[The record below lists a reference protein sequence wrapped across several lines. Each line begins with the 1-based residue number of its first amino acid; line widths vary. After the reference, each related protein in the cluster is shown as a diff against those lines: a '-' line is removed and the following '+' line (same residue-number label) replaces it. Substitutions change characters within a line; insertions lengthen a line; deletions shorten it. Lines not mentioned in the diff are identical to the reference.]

1 MRLDLL
7 GHDHIIPAD
16 EVAEFFTRLRPR
28 RIFHLLWHS
37 RYDGQRVM
45 GNFMTDQE
53 LNRAVQYVTAST
65 SYGRDT
71 VAEILKTGL
80 SEMTSLA
87 MQSSERFERDVM
99 LEYVC
104 QWTIKRTGQPEPL
117 VREILGCASRWLDEV
132 YEEIAKR
139 QPEVLGLPSD
149 DDDEGAEPV

>member
-1 MRLDLL
+1 
-7 GHDHIIPAD
+7 
-16 EVAEFFTRLRPR
+16 
-28 RIFHLLWHS
+28 
-37 RYDGQRVM
+37 
-45 GNFMTDQE
+45 MTDQE

-65 SYGRDT
+65 SYGRDM

-104 QWTIKRTGQPEPL
+104 QWTIKRTGQSEPL

-139 QPEVLGLPSD
+139 QPEALGLPAD